1 MALMYAPEPG
11 APTDTF
17 LPFKSS
23 IDLIPLFA
31 VVTI

>member
-1 MALMYAPEPG
+1 MYVPEPG
-11 APTDTF
+11 APTETF

-23 IDLIPLFA
+23 TDLIPDFS